1 MKQKIS
7 TGNFVHILLFIAL
20 FAGLNQKLSAQEIT
34 TYQYRQVSASNTEEF
49 INRETT
55 YWSKV
60 ARKAIDNG
68 TLTFWALLEKVDGSD
83 MQNSPN
89 FLFINTYTNID
100 TGDVWNAD
108 AVFPNIPISKMET
121 GPISMVTNQ
130 FYLRD
135 QNWEQYSKAVPAN
148 DFNYVIMVYHN
159 SSDPG
164 NFIALE
170 KRHWAP
176 FIKSAMDNKQTAQ
189 VGWGNAIVLDP
200 SGADIKFNT
209 VSFDLFP
216 TLKTALLQNW
226 DPNTKFPTTGLD
238 SLSKIAPNMPG
249 REIYRIVKV
258 EAKN

>member
-7 TGNFVHILLFIAL
+7 STIFVYLILFIAFL
-20 FAGLNQKLSAQEIT
+20 TTLSQNLLAQEIT
-34 TYQYRQVSASNTEEF
+34 TYQYRQVSGANTEEF
-49 INRETT
+49 IRRETT

-83 MQNSPN
+83 LQNSPN

-100 TGDVWNAD
+100 TGNVWNAN
-108 AVFPNIPISKMET
+108 AVFPDIPLAQMET
-121 GPISMVTNQ
+121 GAISTVTSQ
-130 FYLRD
+130 FFLKD

-159 SSDPG
+159 SSDPA

-170 KRHWAP
+170 KRHWQP
-176 FIKSAMDNKQTAQ
+176 FIKSAMDNKETAQ
-189 VGWGNAIVLDP
+189 VGWGNSLVLDP
-200 SGADIKFNT
+200 SGADVKFNT
-209 VSFDLFP
+209 VSYDLFP
-216 TLKTALLQNW
+216 TLKTALLQDWN
-226 DPNTKFPTTGLD
+226 PNTKFPTTGLD
-238 SLSKIAPNMPG
+238 SLNKISVTMPG